1 LFWEKKYDI
10 LYIENKCPHGQ
21 RAVRADRVPAE
32 ERRLA
37 ARIARDTRR
46 LAALR
51 SRSQKGASAQIS
63 RAAFDRRRFSRGSY
77 LSFIFDTVTST
88 RGFEIWDEALAFARR
103 FRLLSTI
110 LRAASVIVYAV
121 ETGAAFI
128 IAAGIVL
135 AVLPA
140 ALLLFIAAHIDSLI
154 SSGRA
159 VSRVRQIAREC
170 DVTFVFPP
178 RIAVAE
184 NAFLAANT
192 RVLAKNGAVFIV
204 SPYLFSAR
212 GVGGKGA
219 YSSLRYEGNGVYII
233 RRRTY
238 FRLRRKLPQLFSLR
252 GTTFIYL

>member
-1 LFWEKKYDI
+1 M
-10 LYIENKCPHGQ
+10 G
-21 RAVRADRVPAE
+21 RGT
-32 ERRLA
+32 RLC
-37 ARIARDTRR
+37 
-46 LAALR
+46 AALQASFDNTACGVCHRLRRRDRSGVHNCRGDR
-51 SRSQKGASAQIS
+51 SR
-63 RAAFDRRRFSRGSY
+63 R
-77 LSFIFDTVTST
+77 TS
-88 RGFEIWDEALAFARR
+88 
-103 FRLLSTI
+103 
-110 LRAASVIVYAV
+110 
-121 ETGAAFI
+121 
-128 IAAGIVL
+128 
-135 AVLPA
+135 A

>member
-1 LFWEKKYDI
+1 M
-10 LYIENKCPHGQ
+10 
-21 RAVRADRVPAE
+21 
-32 ERRLA
+32 
-37 ARIARDTRR
+37 
-46 LAALR
+46 
-51 SRSQKGASAQIS
+51 
-63 RAAFDRRRFSRGSY
+63 
-77 LSFIFDTVTST
+77 
-88 RGFEIWDEALAFARR
+88 
-103 FRLLSTI
+103 
-110 LRAASVIVYAV
+110 
-121 ETGAAFI
+121 
-128 IAAGIVL
+128 
-135 AVLPA
+135 
-140 ALLLFIAAHIDSLI
+140 LLFIAAHIDSLI